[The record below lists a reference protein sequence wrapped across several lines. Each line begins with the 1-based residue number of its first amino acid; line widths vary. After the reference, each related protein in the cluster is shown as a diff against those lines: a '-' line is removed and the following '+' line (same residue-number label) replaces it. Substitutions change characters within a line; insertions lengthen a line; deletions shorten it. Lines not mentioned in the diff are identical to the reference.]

1 MTIKIIKSRCRNWN
15 RMQNNRFYLKIF
27 EEKRY
32 FKTRNMLIYFLKH
45 VNNQFVNSKLYCDFL
60 RRLGEISYLSVIKFN
75 VRKIKSCKYKLAH
88 FSLLIVVHLFHIC
101 TVCGYFPMPKYDLLQ
116 SALWLRW
123 DMSYNFLCVCLL
135 CYHLFCLDLGGK
147 IPIICIVS
155 CCKLE
160 KWTPFIPTP
169 ATTPRYSWVLK

>member
-15 RMQNNRFYLKIF
+15 RMQNNRFYLKVF

-45 VNNQFVNSKLYCDFL
+45 ANNQFVNSKLYWDFL
-60 RRLGEISYLSVIKFN
+60 RWRGEISYLSVIKFN

-101 TVCGYFPMPKYDLLQ
+101 MVVDIFPCRNMIYCKALYGCGEICHIIFCVSAYF
-116 SALWLRW
+116 AT
-123 DMSYNFLCVCLL
+123 
-135 CYHLFCLDLGGK
+135 
-147 IPIICIVS
+147 ICFVWIS
-155 CCKLE
+155 GAK
-160 KWTPFIPTP
+160 FQ
-169 ATTPRYSWVLK
+169 